1 MSRVL
6 ALALLL
12 AFPAWAQDCGRFED
26 PLAYNACLAKQ
37 GPAAR
42 AAHYGAA
49 PAARAARPRANV
61 IVRRGRSEMVFS
73 VRK

>member
-1 MSRVL
+1 MTRAL

-12 AFPAWAQDCGRFED
+12 ATPAAAQDCARFDD

-42 AAHYGAA
+42 AARVG
-49 PAARAARPRANV
+49 PVPARAARPRGNV
-61 IVRRGRSEMVFS
+61 VARRGRSEMVFS
-73 VRK
+73 IGK